1 MRSAKQTAAAWLAVT
16 AMAVQPSVPAV
27 AQPEAGVAV
36 LSCVSV
42 DGGRHHCPGYTAA
55 GVALSRSTGSA
66 TCLLGRNWG
75 YDAKGVW
82 VTEGCGAEFL
92 LGNPD
97 HDERRLAAQS
107 ESQAAGSELPADAAG
122 ARGGEPVSL
131 GDYAVYTRFGAQ
143 LAATNDEAEIQDAR
157 SRLGFQYETGKDV
170 RFFAKAEWS
179 VNLTANASSFYPGE
193 TTSSGFL
200 LLDRI
205 SNAVF
210 GTRLGYVGVD
220 FGKAG
225 RVSLGK
231 QWGVHYDVASYTD
244 AFNVFGAEASVT
256 FNAGTDGGIMGTGRA
271 DETLSY
277 RNRFFDRL
285 DLGLQVQLRDSA
297 NGEVVDGYGASLR
310 AALLPGLEV
319 GATYTTA
326 LWDDSIKGVLLGL
339 RGDAEYGALGVKYE
353 TDTLR
358 LAGVYAKQR
367 NGDLA
372 RIPISIGGESTLLP
386 IAFDGTGVELAAR
399 YQLSRLGLLAGYLD
413 YRPDKGSA
421 LPDPD
426 TELQYLI
433 LGADYRLNPSAL
445 FFAEY
450 RLANGT
456 DFVGARGDD
465 VFALGFQYSFLKRGS
480 FNFD

>member
-1 MRSAKQTAAAWLAVT
+1 V
-16 AMAVQPSVPAV
+16 
-27 AQPEAGVAV
+27 
-36 LSCVSV
+36 
-42 DGGRHHCPGYTAA
+42 
-55 GVALSRSTGSA
+55 GSA

-75 YDAKGVW
+75 YDAEGVW

-97 HDERRLAAQS
+97 HEERRLAAQS
-107 ESQAAGSELPADAAG
+107 GTQPAGSGLSADAASAEG
-122 ARGGEPVSL
+122 AVPASL
-131 GDYAVYTRFGAQ
+131 GDYTVYTRFGAQ
-143 LAATNDEAEIQDAR
+143 LATTNDEAEIQDAR
-157 SRLGFQYETGKDV
+157 SRIGFQYETGNNI

-179 VNLTANASSFYPGE
+179 VNLTSNPSSLYPGE

-200 LLDRI
+200 VLD
-205 SNAVF
+205 SASTPVF

-220 FGKAG
+220 FGTAG

-231 QWGVHYDVASYTD
+231 QWGVHYDVTSYTD

-256 FNAGTDGGIMGTGRA
+256 FNAGTDGGFMGTGRA

-285 DLGLQVQLRDSA
+285 DLGLQVQLRDA
-297 NGEVVDGYGASLR
+297 GNGEVVDGYGASLR
-310 AALLPGLEV
+310 TAILPGLEV
-319 GATYTTA
+319 GLTYTKT
-326 LWDDSIKGVLLGL
+326 LWDDSIKGALLGL
-339 RGDAEYGALGVKYE
+339 GDDAEYGALGVKYE
-353 TDTLR
+353 TDRLR
-358 LAGVYAKQR
+358 LAGIYAKQR
-367 NGDLA
+367 DGDLA
-372 RIPISIGGESTLLP
+372 RIPVSIGEDTTLLP

-413 YRPDKGSA
+413 YRPDKGSG

-426 TELQYLI
+426 TELRYVI
-433 LGADYRLNPSAL
+433 LGADYRWNPSAL

-450 RLANGT
+450 RFADGT
-456 DFVGARGDD
+456 DFIGARGED

-480 FNFD
+480 FDFD